1 MFKPF
6 NYIEIIKDLLKI
18 LTGQM
23 KGKLLL
29 KQFFKRVL
37 QITSVFSEYVDK
49 KALSKITINSI
60 FLYSHLSIAYYT
72 TSCEQ

>member
-1 MFKPF
+1 MVKPF

-29 KQFFKRVL
+29 KQFFKTYRVL
-37 QITSVFSEYVDK
+37 QITSIFSE
-49 KALSKITINSI
+49 
-60 FLYSHLSIAYYT
+60 
-72 TSCEQ
+72 